1 MKVIEELFNLRDS
14 EYAAFQA
21 KLTPTIAPEK
31 FIGVRLPVLRK
42 FAKEYAKDPECS
54 QFMSTLPH
62 DYYDENLLHSVLIT
76 YIKDYD
82 TCMQELE
89 KFLPFVDNWA
99 VCDTMNPKVLRKNKE
114 ALLLKIKEWV
124 KSDKTYTIRFGVDML
139 MSFYLDDDFKPEYLE
154 IPASIRSEEYYVN
167 MMTAWYFATA
177 LAKQWDEAVKYIEN
191 RRLDRWTHNKAIQKS
206 IESFRVTQEHKDY
219 LRSLKY

>member
-1 MKVIEELFNLRDS
+1 MKVTEELFNLRDS

-31 FIGVRLPVLRK
+31 FIGVRLPILRK
-42 FAKEYAKDPECS
+42 FAKEYAKDPECV

-89 KFLPFVDNWA
+89 KFLPYVDNWA
-99 VCDTMNPKVLRKNKE
+99 VCDTMSPKVLKKNKE

-154 IPASIRSEEYYVN
+154 IPASIRSDEYYVN

>member
-1 MKVIEELFNLRDS
+1 MKVTEELFNLRDTQ
-14 EYAAFQA
+14 YAAFQA
-21 KLTPTIAPEK
+21 KLTPTIATEK

-42 FAKEYAKDPECS
+42 FAKEYAKDPECV

-99 VCDTMNPKVLRKNKE
+99 VCDTMSPKALKKNKE

-139 MSFYLDDDFKPEYLE
+139 MSFYLDDDFKSEYLE
-154 IPASIRSEEYYVN
+154 IPASIRSDEYYVN

>member
-1 MKVIEELFNLRDS
+1 MKVTEELFNLRDS

-21 KLTPTIAPEK
+21 KLTPTIEPEK
-31 FIGVRLPVLRK
+31 FIGVRLPILRK
-42 FAKEYAKDPECS
+42 FAKEYAKVPECS

-99 VCDTMNPKVLRKNKE
+99 VCDTMSPKVLKKNKE

-154 IPASIRSEEYYVN
+154 IPASIRSDEYYVN

>member
-1 MKVIEELFNLRDS
+1 MKVTEELFNLRDS

-31 FIGVRLPVLRK
+31 FIGVRLPILRK
-42 FAKEYAKDPECS
+42 FAKEYAKDPECV

-82 TCMQELE
+82 TCIQELE

-99 VCDTMNPKVLRKNKE
+99 VCDTMSPKVLKKNKE

-154 IPASIRSEEYYVN
+154 IPAGIRSEEYYVN

>member
-21 KLTPTIAPEK
+21 KLTPTIEPEK
-31 FIGVRLPVLRK
+31 FIGVRLPILRN

-99 VCDTMNPKVLRKNKE
+99 VCDTMSPKALRKNKE

-139 MSFYLDDDFKPEYLE
+139 MSFYLDEDFKPEYLE
-154 IPASIRSEEYYVN
+154 IPASIRSDEYYVN

>member
-1 MKVIEELFNLRDS
+1 MKVTEELFNLRDS

-21 KLTPTIAPEK
+21 KLTPTIEPEK

-42 FAKEYAKDPECS
+42 FAKEYAKDPECV

-82 TCMQELE
+82 TCMQALE
-89 KFLPFVDNWA
+89 KFLPYVDNWA
-99 VCDTMNPKVLRKNKE
+99 VCDTMSPKVLKKNKE

-154 IPASIRSEEYYVN
+154 IPASIRSDEYYVN

>member
-1 MKVIEELFNLRDS
+1 MKVTEELFNLRDS

-31 FIGVRLPVLRK
+31 FIGVRLPILRK

-89 KFLPFVDNWA
+89 KFLPYIDNWA
-99 VCDTMNPKVLRKNKE
+99 VCDTMSPKVLRKNKE

-154 IPASIRSEEYYVN
+154 IPASIRSDEYYVN

>member
-1 MKVIEELFNLRDS
+1 MKVTEELFNLRDS

-21 KLTPTIAPEK
+21 KLTPTLAPEK

-82 TCMQELE
+82 ACMQELE

-99 VCDTMNPKVLRKNKE
+99 VCDTMSPKVLKKNKE

-154 IPASIRSEEYYVN
+154 IPASIRSDEYYVN

>member
-1 MKVIEELFNLRDS
+1 MKVTEELFNLRDS

-21 KLTPTIAPEK
+21 KLTPTIEPEK
-31 FIGVRLPVLRK
+31 FIGVRLPILRK

-82 TCMQELE
+82 ICMQELE

-99 VCDTMNPKVLRKNKE
+99 VCDTMSPKVLKKNKE

-154 IPASIRSEEYYVN
+154 IPASIRSDEYYVN

>member
-1 MKVIEELFNLRDS
+1 MKVTKELFNMRDS

-42 FAKEYAKDPECS
+42 FAKEYSKDPECV

-99 VCDTMNPKVLRKNKE
+99 VCDTMSPKVLKKNKE

-154 IPASIRSEEYYVN
+154 IPASIRSDEYYVN